1 MIKVDKQLQ
10 AGKYTVLLLDSEI
23 PPIRFSKLVIDG
35 EEYKPE
41 TVYDLENS
49 IGVAATGDF
58 EGKEV
63 KFIE

>member
-23 PPIRFSKLVIDG
+23 PHIRFSKLVIDG
-35 EEYKPE
+35 EEFKPE

-63 KFIE
+63 KFIK

>member
-23 PPIRFSKLVIDG
+23 PHIRFSKLVIDG